1 MRFVI
6 AVVALVLAAAGIG
19 LGVAQRTIL
28 AGPDSLSSEVSTA
41 AAPLTLIDGATLNA
55 NAGTQALEVAGE
67 GTILL
72 AYGRTA
78 DVRAWIGDASYN
90 EVTWD
95 AEAGEL
101 QTRLVAGTETVVPNP
116 AGSDLWV
123 REFSGDDLL
132 TRKINAPSDISV
144 LIAADGEQPA
154 PADIRITWPLDN
166 SAPLS
171 GPLIIA
177 GVVLALLGLA
187 AFLWALV
194 HQRGRRG
201 PRRSTPRMP
210 KPPKPPKL
218 TARRSRG
225 LAPELE
231 VTLPRRPGAGRRRA
245 FVAASGLALGALLLS
260 GCSTGSAAPAPTP
273 TPTNPLATIP
283 VAVTADQ
290 FARIVT
296 SAAATVAE
304 ADAAGDA
311 TLAAERLTGAALALR
326 TANYKIR
333 KADAKVAALAPI
345 PDASIEITLPR
356 QTDVWPR
363 TVFGVVRATDGSA
376 MGLMFTQESPR
387 ENYKIA
393 YAVSLVA
400 DVPDVAPVEIGAPQ
414 LDPTNTFGIVAP
426 DALAAAYGSILIQG
440 EESPS
445 YALFRAEGDTLREAI
460 GFDAK
465 EARRTALPS
474 SARIRF
480 TNGPGDSEPIA
491 FGTND
496 SGQIVAVLL
505 DDVETV
511 TPVEAGAAINPLGQV
526 KALSGKTQSTRGIR
540 AVYGVQLLLY
550 VPPAGSS
557 EQIVLLGYA
566 QGLVSAT
573 EVG

>member
-19 LGVAQRTIL
+19 LGVAQRTVL
-28 AGPDSLSSEVSTA
+28 AGPDSISSQVSTA

-55 NAGTQALEVAGE
+55 NAGTQSLEVAGE

-72 AYGRTA
+72 AYGRAA
-78 DVRAWIGDASYN
+78 DVLAWIGDASYN

-95 AEAGEL
+95 AETADL

-132 TRKINAPSDISV
+132 TRKINAPSDISI

-154 PADIRITWPLDN
+154 PSDIRITWPLDN

-171 GPLIIA
+171 GPLIIG
-177 GVVLALLGLA
+177 GVVFALLGLA

-201 PRRSTPRMP
+201 PRRTLPRMP

-245 FVAASGLALGALLLS
+245 FVAVAGTALGALLLA
-260 GCSTGSAAPAPTP
+260 GCATGSDAPLPTP
-273 TPTNPLATIP
+273 TPTNPLADIP

-296 SAAATVAE
+296 ASAATVAD
-304 ADAAGDA
+304 ADEAGDA
-311 TLAAERLTGAALALR
+311 KIAAERLTGAALALR

-333 KADAKVAALAPI
+333 KIDSKVAPLPAI

-356 QTDVWPR
+356 QTDTWPR

-400 DVPDVAPVEIGAPQ
+400 DVPQVAPVEIGAPQ
-414 LDPTNTFGIVAP
+414 LSPDNTFGVLAP
-426 DALAAAYGSILIQG
+426 DALASAYGSILIQG
-440 EESPS
+440 DASESF
-445 YALFRAEGDTLREAI
+445 ALFRADGDTLREAI

-465 EARRTALPS
+465 EARRSSLPS

-480 TNGPGDSEPIA
+480 TNGPGESEPIA

-540 AVYGVQLLLY
+540 AVYGVQLLFY
-550 VPPAGSS
+550 VPPAGSDAP
-557 EQIVLLGYA
+557 IVLLGYA